1 MGRQWF
7 YKSKGR
13 ELGPVGSRQLLELAQ
28 SGRLLPTDHVRL
40 GADGKWIAA
49 KNVQGLVFSHAAA
62 VGAFVPPQ
70 PAAETTSGSMQY
82 YLMVAGTRVGPFSLE
97 DLRQRTIEPDL
108 PVWRWGLPQWLP
120 AEQVP
125 ELQFL
130 FLPPPAPQQAPPK
143 TFRGSPERTPEVAA
157 KVPPLATSQ
166 PNALTSTAAV
176 SSPKGADEPLPW
188 QTKRNLLLGSIVGLH
203 LLPYFGSPPANSTI
217 WLMAGAATF
226 AGFVIFWLLLQRKRD
241 ELSDDVTGLAIGTFL
256 FTAVVGVVCLMI
268 FQWIAS
274 FAVTANKVNH
284 LGNVRGTVLLWLVRV
299 IGYCYGTALSDSA
312 GGFWST
318 LFAMLFSVGVCEELI
333 KLLPVAWL
341 WHHGKLKAP
350 HEIFFVGALSG
361 LGFGVSEG
369 VHYAFDVYRPLEAP
383 FSIYLLRF
391 FGVALGH
398 GLWTLVA
405 SIVYWSVLKDRMPKP
420 VASAEGPQIFT
431 WDLACVFASAIPHAL
446 YNSLLTHDHAF
457 LAGVTNVVTIWGV
470 TSYLEEQEKAA
481 SAAER

>member
-1 MGRQWF
+1 M
-7 YKSKGR
+7 
-13 ELGPVGSRQLLELAQ
+13 
-28 SGRLLPTDHVRL
+28 
-40 GADGKWIAA
+40 
-49 KNVQGLVFSHAAA
+49 
-62 VGAFVPPQ
+62 
-70 PAAETTSGSMQY
+70 
-82 YLMVAGTRVGPFSLE
+82 
-97 DLRQRTIEPDL
+97 
-108 PVWRWGLPQWLP
+108 
-120 AEQVP
+120 
-125 ELQFL
+125 
-130 FLPPPAPQQAPPK
+130 
-143 TFRGSPERTPEVAA
+143 
-157 KVPPLATSQ
+157 
-166 PNALTSTAAV
+166 
-176 SSPKGADEPLPW
+176 
-188 QTKRNLLLGSIVGLH
+188 
-203 LLPYFGSPPANSTI
+203 
-217 WLMAGAATF
+217 
-226 AGFVIFWLLLQRKRD
+226 
-241 ELSDDVTGLAIGTFL
+241 
-256 FTAVVGVVCLMI
+256 
-268 FQWIAS
+268 
-274 FAVTANKVNH
+274 
-284 LGNVRGTVLLWLVRV
+284 
-299 IGYCYGTALSDSA
+299 
-312 GGFWST
+312 
-318 LFAMLFSVGVCEELI
+318 
-333 KLLPVAWL
+333 LPVAWL

>member
-333 KLLPVAWL
+333 
-341 WHHGKLKAP
+341 
-350 HEIFFVGALSG
+350 
-361 LGFGVSEG
+361 
-369 VHYAFDVYRPLEAP
+369 
-383 FSIYLLRF
+383 
-391 FGVALGH
+391 
-398 GLWTLVA
+398 
-405 SIVYWSVLKDRMPKP
+405 
-420 VASAEGPQIFT
+420 
-431 WDLACVFASAIPHAL
+431 
-446 YNSLLTHDHAF
+446 
-457 LAGVTNVVTIWGV
+457 
-470 TSYLEEQEKAA
+470 
-481 SAAER
+481 